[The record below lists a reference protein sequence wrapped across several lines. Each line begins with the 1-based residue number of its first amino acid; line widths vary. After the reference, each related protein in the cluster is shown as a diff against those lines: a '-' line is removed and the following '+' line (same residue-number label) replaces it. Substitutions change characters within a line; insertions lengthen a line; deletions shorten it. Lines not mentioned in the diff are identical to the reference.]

1 MRSIVLLLIAL
12 FCALS
17 TAPVNADSAKT
28 RAFVNV
34 HVVPMDEE
42 TVLRD
47 RSVVIEDGRITAIHE
62 ADSWQ
67 PDGDMTVIDG
77 GGGYLL
83 PGLAEMHAHVPGE
96 DTPMQLREDILFL
109 YLANGVT
116 LARGMLGEPWHLELR
131 EALAAGEMTGPRL
144 VTSGPSLNGNT
155 VDSPEQG
162 ARKVREQ
169 AEAGYDFIKLH
180 PGLTREQ
187 FDAIAR
193 TAEEVGIDFAG
204 HVSRD
209 VGIDRAL
216 EAGYATIDHLDRYL
230 YGLVTEET
238 QETVEPGFFDYKF
251 APHADRERIDGL
263 AERTREAGVWNVATE
278 SLMENYLLT
287 GMDGIR
293 DRRPE
298 FRYVP
303 DEMVD
308 GWIERIEAVRQSEDY
323 DREAAKTFLSVR
335 RDILRALHEA
345 GAGLLL
351 GSDAPQVFNVPG
363 FSIHHELALMESAGL
378 TPYEVLRTGTVNPAR
393 FLDRTSERGTVR
405 PGRQADLIL
414 VEDNPLES
422 LAALQEPRGVM
433 IRGQW
438 FPREALES
446 RLEAIAERYQSD

>member
-17 TAPVNADSAKT
+17 AAPVNADSAKT

-34 HVVPMDEE
+34 HIVPMDEE

-47 RSVVIEDGRITAIHE
+47 RSVVIEDGRITAIHD

-109 YLANGVT
+109 YLANGIT
-116 LARGMLGEPWHLELR
+116 LARGMLGEPWHLTLR
-131 EALAAGEMTGPRL
+131 EKLADGEITGPRL
-144 VTSGPSLNGNT
+144 VTSGPSLNGNS
-155 VDSPEQG
+155 VDSPEAG
-162 ARKVREQ
+162 ARMVREQ
-169 AEAGYDFIKLH
+169 ADAGYDFLKLH
-180 PGLTREQ
+180 PGLSRAE
-187 FDAIAR
+187 FDAIAN
-193 TAEEVGIDFAG
+193 AADEAGLSFSG
-204 HVSRD
+204 HVSVD
-209 VGIDRAL
+209 VGLDRAL
-216 EAGYATIDHLDRYL
+216 EAGYGSIDHLDRYL
-230 YGLVTEET
+230 RPLVPEET
-238 QETVEPGFFDYKF
+238 IESMDPGFFDYRI
-251 APHADRERIDGL
+251 APEANRSAIPDL
-263 AERTREAGVWNVATE
+263 AERTREAGVWNVPTE
-278 SLMENYLLT
+278 SLMENYLLAEV
-287 GMDGIR
+287 DGIR
-293 DRRPE
+293 ERRPE

-303 DEMVD
+303 DRMVE
-308 GWIERIEAVRQSEDY
+308 GWIERIEAVRQSDDY
-323 DREAAKTFLSVR
+323 DREAAKAFMDVR
-335 RDILRALHEA
+335 RDIIRALHEA

-393 FLDRTSERGTVR
+393 FLDRASERGTIR

-414 VEDNPLES
+414 VDDNPLES